1 MKNVLNHKITKL
13 ISLVL
18 CAILPCALF
27 VSVFFG
33 DFYNTMVGFLEKNLY
48 NLLWCGWYGC
58 VLVCLT
64 FQNIWIKVVVI
75 VLNLL
80 PFGFLALGSLMGG
93 VFGPLV
99 LLAKAIIPFL
109 PL

>member
-1 MKNVLNHKITKL
+1 MRNILNHKITKI

-18 CAILPCALF
+18 CVILPF
-27 VSVFFG
+27 VFFVVVFIG
-33 DFYNTMVGFLEKNLY
+33 AFNNTMVNFFEKNLY

-64 FQNIWIKVVVI
+64 FQNNWIKAVVI
-75 VLNLL
+75 VPNLL
-80 PFGFLALGSLMGG
+80 SFGFLALGSLMGG

>member
-1 MKNVLNHKITKL
+1 MKNVLNYKITKV
-13 ISLVL
+13 IFLVL
-18 CAILPCALF
+18 CVILPCALLA
-27 VSVFFG
+27 SVFFG
-33 DFYNTMVGFLEKNLY
+33 AFDNTMVDFLEENLY

-64 FQNIWIKVVVI
+64 FQNKLIKAVVI
-75 VLNLL
+75 VFNLL
-80 PFGFLALGSLMGG
+80 SFGFLALGSLMGG

>member
-1 MKNVLNHKITKL
+1 MKNILNYKITKVV
-13 ISLVL
+13 SLVL
-18 CAILPCALF
+18 CAILPCALLA
-27 VSVFFG
+27 SVFFG
-33 DFYNTMVGFLEKNLY
+33 AFDNTIVDFLEENLY
-48 NLLWCGWYGC
+48 NLLWCGLYGG

-64 FQNIWIKVVVI
+64 FKNKWIKAFAI